1 MNEEEIKEYIKSVFN
16 KNSIELSDN
25 EIEDLYLYMNTLKEW
40 NKKINLTAI
49 KDDKEIVI
57 KHFLDSIIINKE
69 IINENIIDIGSGA
82 GFPRNTFKDSQS

>member
-69 IINENIIDIGSGA
+69 IIGENIIDIGSGA

>member
-25 EIEDLYLYMNTLKEW
+25 EIEDLYLYMKTLKEW

-57 KHFLDSIIINKE
+57 KHFLDSIIIKKE
-69 IINENIIDIGSGA
+69 IIGENIIDIGSGA
-82 GFPRNTFKDSQS
+82 GFPRITYKDNQS

>member
-1 MNEEEIKEYIKSVFN
+1 MNDEEIKEYIKSVFN
-16 KNSIELSDN
+16 KNSIELLDN

-69 IINENIIDIGSGA
+69 IIGENIIDIGSGA